1 MAVQGRMGLPLHIDH
16 VRVWQ
21 ASTLVEGQLFAIVT
35 PLPDGGFD
43 AQVVNANGNR
53 YVQLSGYRTVALPV
67 ALDAKA
73 LNTLQTFVSPETVAA

>member
-1 MAVQGRMGLPLHIDH
+1 MVPAGTQVP
-16 VRVWQ
+16 VRVEETIDSSK
-21 ASTLVEGQLFAIVT
+21 AVEGQLFAIVT